1 MNFVHQCPPFFLQFV
16 SFKRIISQYQ
26 VQRYTL
32 FRYQVL
38 KVMFLTEK
46 KIMENKLGC
55 ASVKLL
61 V

>member
-1 MNFVHQCPPFFLQFV
+1 M
-16 SFKRIISQYQ
+16 
-26 VQRYTL
+26 

-61 V
+61 VLLEFAKTLLDFIIKKKTSWG